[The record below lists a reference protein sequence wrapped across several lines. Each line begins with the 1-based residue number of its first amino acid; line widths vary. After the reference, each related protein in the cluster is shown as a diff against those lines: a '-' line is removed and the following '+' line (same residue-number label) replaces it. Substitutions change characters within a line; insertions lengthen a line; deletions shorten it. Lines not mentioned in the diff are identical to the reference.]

1 MRTFF
6 NSSEANGLADRAN
19 GDFVAVSREWFPQA
33 AEGGRGNPTWFENRD
48 AIFVITRERSSL
60 GRK

>member
-19 GDFVAVSREWFPQA
+19 GDFVAVSRERF
-33 AEGGRGNPTWFENRD
+33 AEGEPDAEKIGGRN
-48 AIFVITRERSSL
+48 
-60 GRK
+60 